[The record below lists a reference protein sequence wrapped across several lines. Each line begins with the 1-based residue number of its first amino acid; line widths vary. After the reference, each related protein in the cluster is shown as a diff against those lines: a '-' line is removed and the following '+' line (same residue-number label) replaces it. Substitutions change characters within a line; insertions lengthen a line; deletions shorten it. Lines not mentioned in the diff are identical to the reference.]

1 MEFEFFADETSN
13 MINELIIWPVS
24 FLSSSRLK
32 NPFKESIIT
41 KDFIFDILSMIDLKF
56 SCKLFVFGQSKV
68 VFFDKEFVQT
78 LQSRSKADQSQDRML
93 EYSILVIFFVK
104 ILSL

>member
-1 MEFEFFADETSN
+1 MCLPVLYKTHSFSLISFDKLPITTIEFAFFADETSY

-56 SCKLFVFGQSKV
+56 SCKLSVFGQSKV
-68 VFFDKEFVQT
+68 VFFDKGVCPDFTKPE
-78 LQSRSKADQSQDRML
+78 
-93 EYSILVIFFVK
+93 
-104 ILSL
+104 